1 MRDSESAPPEGR
13 EPEGIR
19 IDERVVPFPRS
30 ISVSARAALARMVT
44 PDGTVVPPAPLPP
57 ADDLDAWTELR
68 ERVDQ
73 IIMTFKNPDLQT
85 KTSVETVDFNGIAVH
100 VARPSDTDVT
110 SRVYLEIHGGG
121 LVYGGG
127 APARRDAELITH
139 RHGVTA
145 CSVDYRMP
153 PEYPYPAAL
162 EDCLAVYRGVLDHH
176 SPHEVIVGGTS
187 AGGNLAAAL
196 LLRARDEGLPAPA
209 ALVLLT
215 PQLDLTESGDSFEV
229 NRFVDVNLCGNLA
242 EGIALYAGNHDL
254 SHPYLSPLFGDFTR
268 GFPPTFLQAGTRD
281 LFLSHAVRMHRALR
295 RANIPVELHV
305 FEGMPHG
312 GFHGAPEDDE
322 LAAEV
327 DRFVAEHWG
336 RETNWSR

>member
-1 MRDSESAPPEGR
+1 MSDNEPAPPEGILL
-13 EPEGIR
+13 E
-19 IDERVVPFPRS
+19 ERVVPFPRS
-30 ISVSARAALARMVT
+30 ISAAARAALARMVAA
-44 PDGTVVPPAPLPP
+44 DGTVAPQPPLPP
-57 ADDLDAWTELR
+57 ADDLVAWTELR
-68 ERVDQ
+68 AQVEQ
-73 IIMTFKNPDLQT
+73 IMMAYKSSDLQT
-85 KTSVETVDFNGIAVH
+85 TTSVETVDYHGIAVH
-100 VARPSDTDVT
+100 VARPVGMTPT

-127 APARRDAELITH
+127 APARRDAELIAH

-145 CSVDYRMP
+145 CSPDYRMP
-153 PEYPYPAAL
+153 PEHPYPAAL
-162 EDCLAVYRGVLDHH
+162 DDCLALYRGVLERHVPED
-176 SPHEVIVGGTS
+176 VIVGGTS

-196 LLRARDEGLPAPA
+196 MLRARDEGLAAPA

-215 PQLDLTESGDSFEV
+215 PELDLTESGDSFEV
-229 NRFVDVNLCGNLA
+229 NRLVDVNLAGGLA
-242 EGIALYAGNHDL
+242 ESIALYAGDHDL

-268 GFPPTFLQAGTRD
+268 GFPASFLQAGTRD
-281 LFLSHAVRMHRALR
+281 LFLSNTVRMHRALR

-312 GFHGAPEDDE
+312 GFQGAPEDAE

-336 RETNWSR
+336 RVTSWSR